1 MSDNPYA
8 PSGSSYG
15 DASLDA
21 NFDLS
26 QAELIRKS
34 HLSHEANIQGFGC
47 LYTLGGIL
55 GILGAIFYVGIGILV
70 MAGGVVPK
78 GLESMVFGAGGD
90 RLVSGGLTTLVG
102 VVFLA
107 IAVAQLFAGRS
118 MQTLN
123 PSGKILAIVVAA
135 IGMLQFP
142 CGTLISGYLFECL
155 QGGHA
160 GDPAHSLSDID
171 HRLDL
176 FVHSHRSPFAGRS
189 RSNLWCTL
197 IARPRRGTTEHTEH
211 TEGRPGRTCF
221 LFPCVPSI
229 PW

>member
-90 RLVSGGLTTLVG
+90 QLVSGGLTTLVG

-142 CGTLISGYLFECL
+142 CGTLISGYLL
-155 QGGHA
+155 YLLVSA
-160 GDPAHSLSDID
+160 K
-171 HRLDL
+171 
-176 FVHSHRSPFAGRS
+176 
-189 RSNLWCTL
+189 
-197 IARPRRGTTEHTEH
+197 
-211 TEGRPGRTCF
+211 GRTVYSSAYKEVMQATPHIRYRTSIIVWIF
-221 LFPCVPSI
+221 LFILIGVI
-229 PW
+229 LLGVLAAIFGAR

>member
-55 GILGAIFYVGIGILV
+55 GILGAIFYVGIGIFV

-78 GLESMVFGAGGD
+78 ELEFMVFGAGGD

-142 CGTLISGYLFECL
+142 CGTLISGYLL
-155 QGGHA
+155 YLLVSA
-160 GDPAHSLSDID
+160 K
-171 HRLDL
+171 
-176 FVHSHRSPFAGRS
+176 
-189 RSNLWCTL
+189 
-197 IARPRRGTTEHTEH
+197 
-211 TEGRPGRTCF
+211 GRTVYSSAYKEVMQATPHIRYRTSIIVWIF
-221 LFPCVPSI
+221 LFILIGVLLLGVLAAI
-229 PW
+229 FGAR

>member
-55 GILGAIFYVGIGILV
+55 GILGGILYIGLGIFIL
-70 MAGGVVPK
+70 AGGSPA
-78 GLESMVFGAGGD
+78 GAGAGAD
-90 RLVSGGLTTLVG
+90 QETLVAGITMTLVG
-102 VVFLA
+102 IVFLA
-107 IAVAQLFAGRS
+107 IASAQLFAGRS

-123 PSGKILAIVVAA
+123 PSGKILAVVVSA
-135 IGMLQFP
+135 IGLLGFP
-142 CGTLISGYLFECL
+142 CGTIISGYILYL
-155 QGGHA
+155 L
-160 GDPAHSLSDID
+160 LSAKGEMVFSSAYKEVMQATPHI
-171 HRLDL
+171 RY
-176 FVHSHRSPFAGRS
+176 
-189 RSNLWCTL
+189 
-197 IARPRRGTTEHTEH
+197 
-211 TEGRPGRTCF
+211 RTSIIVWIF
-221 LFPCVPSI
+221 LFILIGVI
-229 PW
+229 LLGVLAAIFGAR

>member
-34 HLSHEANIQGFGC
+34 HLSHEANIQSFGC

-55 GILGAIFYVGIGILV
+55 GILGAIFYIGLGIFV
-70 MAGGVVPK
+70 MAGGENPQ
-78 GLESMVFGAGGD
+78 AGVNPMAAGIM
-90 RLVSGGLTTLVG
+90 TTLIG

-123 PSGKILAIVVAA
+123 PSGKILAIIISA
-135 IGMLQFP
+135 IGLLGFP
-142 CGTLISGYLFECL
+142 CGTLISGYLLYLLVSAKGEMVFSSAYKEVM
-155 QGGHA
+155 QATPH
-160 GDPAHSLSDID
+160 I
-171 HRLDL
+171 RY
-176 FVHSHRSPFAGRS
+176 
-189 RSNLWCTL
+189 
-197 IARPRRGTTEHTEH
+197 
-211 TEGRPGRTCF
+211 RTSIIVWIF
-221 LFPCVPSI
+221 LFLLIGVI
-229 PW
+229 LLGIIAAIIGTR

>member
-55 GILGAIFYVGIGILV
+55 GILGAIFYVGIGIFV

-78 GLESMVFGAGGD
+78 ELESMVFGAGGD

-142 CGTLISGYLFECL
+142 CGTLISGYLL
-155 QGGHA
+155 YLLVSA
-160 GDPAHSLSDID
+160 K
-171 HRLDL
+171 
-176 FVHSHRSPFAGRS
+176 
-189 RSNLWCTL
+189 
-197 IARPRRGTTEHTEH
+197 
-211 TEGRPGRTCF
+211 GRTVYSSASKEVMQATPHIRYRTSIIVWIF
-221 LFPCVPSI
+221 LFILIGVLLLGVLAAI
-229 PW
+229 FGAR

>member
-90 RLVSGGLTTLVG
+90 QLVSGGLTTLVG
-102 VVFLA
+102 VIFLA

-142 CGTLISGYLFECL
+142 CGTLISGYLL
-155 QGGHA
+155 YLLVSA
-160 GDPAHSLSDID
+160 K
-171 HRLDL
+171 
-176 FVHSHRSPFAGRS
+176 
-189 RSNLWCTL
+189 
-197 IARPRRGTTEHTEH
+197 
-211 TEGRPGRTCF
+211 GRTVFSSAYKEVMQATPHIRYRTSIIVWIF
-221 LFPCVPSI
+221 LFILIGVI
-229 PW
+229 LLGVLAAIFGAR

>member
-78 GLESMVFGAGGD
+78 GLESMVFAAGGD
-90 RLVSGGLTTLVG
+90 QLVSGGLTTLVG
-102 VVFLA
+102 VIFLA

-142 CGTLISGYLFECL
+142 CGTLISGYLL
-155 QGGHA
+155 YLLVSA
-160 GDPAHSLSDID
+160 K
-171 HRLDL
+171 
-176 FVHSHRSPFAGRS
+176 
-189 RSNLWCTL
+189 
-197 IARPRRGTTEHTEH
+197 
-211 TEGRPGRTCF
+211 GRTVFSSAYKEVMQATPHIRYRTSIIVWIF
-221 LFPCVPSI
+221 LFILIGVLLLGVLAAI
-229 PW
+229 FGAR

>member
-34 HLSHEANIQGFGC
+34 HLSHETNVKSFGC

-78 GLESMVFGAGGD
+78 ELEFMVFGAGGD

-102 VVFLA
+102 VIFLA

-142 CGTLISGYLFECL
+142 CGTLISGYLL
-155 QGGHA
+155 YLLVSA
-160 GDPAHSLSDID
+160 K
-171 HRLDL
+171 
-176 FVHSHRSPFAGRS
+176 
-189 RSNLWCTL
+189 
-197 IARPRRGTTEHTEH
+197 
-211 TEGRPGRTCF
+211 GRTVFSSAYKEVMQATPHIRYRTSIIVWIF
-221 LFPCVPSI
+221 LFLLIGVILLGVVGVIIGALSR
-229 PW
+229 

>member
-78 GLESMVFGAGGD
+78 GLESMVFAAGGD
-90 RLVSGGLTTLVG
+90 QLVSGGLTTLVG
-102 VVFLA
+102 VIFLA

-142 CGTLISGYLFECL
+142 CGTLISGYLL
-155 QGGHA
+155 YLLVSA
-160 GDPAHSLSDID
+160 K
-171 HRLDL
+171 
-176 FVHSHRSPFAGRS
+176 
-189 RSNLWCTL
+189 
-197 IARPRRGTTEHTEH
+197 
-211 TEGRPGRTCF
+211 GRTVYSSAYKEVMQATPHIRYRTSIIVWIF
-221 LFPCVPSI
+221 LFILIGVI
-229 PW
+229 LLGVLAAIFGAR

>member
-34 HLSHEANIQGFGC
+34 HLSHEANIQSFGC

-55 GILGAIFYVGIGILV
+55 GILGAIFYIGLGIFIMVG
-70 MAGGVVPK
+70 
-78 GLESMVFGAGGD
+78 GLPAGAGAGAGQEP
-90 RLVSGGLTTLVG
+90 LIAGIITSLVG

-107 IAVAQLFAGRS
+107 IASAQLFAGRS

-123 PSGKILAIVVAA
+123 PSGKILAVVVSA
-135 IGMLQFP
+135 IGLLGFP
-142 CGTLISGYLFECL
+142 CGTIISGYLL
-155 QGGHA
+155 YLL
-160 GDPAHSLSDID
+160 LSAKGEMVFSSAYKEVMQATPHI
-171 HRLDL
+171 RY
-176 FVHSHRSPFAGRS
+176 
-189 RSNLWCTL
+189 
-197 IARPRRGTTEHTEH
+197 
-211 TEGRPGRTCF
+211 RTSIIVWIF
-221 LFPCVPSI
+221 LFLLIGVI
-229 PW
+229 LLGVVGAIIGGR

>member
-15 DASLDA
+15 DASLDS

-34 HLSHEANIQGFGC
+34 HLNHEANIQSFGC

-55 GILGAIFYVGIGILV
+55 GILGAIFYIGLGIFI
-70 MAGGVVPK
+70 MAGGENPQ
-78 GLESMVFGAGGD
+78 AGVNPMAAGIM
-90 RLVSGGLTTLVG
+90 TTLIG

-135 IGMLQFP
+135 IGAILLP
-142 CGTLISGYLFECL
+142 VCGTVISGYLLYLLVSAKGEMVFSSAYKEVM
-155 QGGHA
+155 QATPH
-160 GDPAHSLSDID
+160 I
-171 HRLDL
+171 RY
-176 FVHSHRSPFAGRS
+176 
-189 RSNLWCTL
+189 
-197 IARPRRGTTEHTEH
+197 
-211 TEGRPGRTCF
+211 RTSMIVWIF
-221 LFPCVPSI
+221 LFLLIGLILLGVVAATFVAP
-229 PW
+229 

>member
-55 GILGAIFYVGIGILV
+55 GILGAISYVGIGIFV

-142 CGTLISGYLFECL
+142 CGTLISGYLL
-155 QGGHA
+155 YLLVSA
-160 GDPAHSLSDID
+160 K
-171 HRLDL
+171 
-176 FVHSHRSPFAGRS
+176 
-189 RSNLWCTL
+189 
-197 IARPRRGTTEHTEH
+197 
-211 TEGRPGRTCF
+211 GRTVFSSAYKEVMQATPHIRYRTSIIVWIF
-221 LFPCVPSI
+221 LFILIGVLLLGVLAAI
-229 PW
+229 FGAR

>member
-102 VVFLA
+102 VIFLA

-142 CGTLISGYLFECL
+142 CGTLISGYLL
-155 QGGHA
+155 YLLVSA
-160 GDPAHSLSDID
+160 K
-171 HRLDL
+171 
-176 FVHSHRSPFAGRS
+176 
-189 RSNLWCTL
+189 
-197 IARPRRGTTEHTEH
+197 
-211 TEGRPGRTCF
+211 GRTVFSSAYKEVMQATPHIRYRTSIIVWIF
-221 LFPCVPSI
+221 LFILIGVLLLGVLAAI
-229 PW
+229 FGAR

>member
-55 GILGAIFYVGIGILV
+55 GILGAISYVGIGIFV

-78 GLESMVFGAGGD
+78 ELEFMVFGAGGD

-142 CGTLISGYLFECL
+142 CGTLISGYLL
-155 QGGHA
+155 YLLVSA
-160 GDPAHSLSDID
+160 K
-171 HRLDL
+171 
-176 FVHSHRSPFAGRS
+176 
-189 RSNLWCTL
+189 
-197 IARPRRGTTEHTEH
+197 
-211 TEGRPGRTCF
+211 GRTVYSSAYKEVMQATPHIRYRTSIIVWIF
-221 LFPCVPSI
+221 LFILIGVI
-229 PW
+229 LLGVLAAIFGAR

>member
-34 HLSHEANIQGFGC
+34 HLSHEANIQSFGC

-55 GILGAIFYVGIGILV
+55 GILGAIFYIGLGIFI
-70 MAGGVVPK
+70 MAGGENPQ
-78 GLESMVFGAGGD
+78 AGVNPMAAGIM
-90 RLVSGGLTTLVG
+90 TTLIG

-123 PSGKILAIVVAA
+123 PSGKILAIIISA
-135 IGMLQFP
+135 IGLLGFP
-142 CGTLISGYLFECL
+142 CGTLISGYLLYLLVSAKGEMVFSSAYKEVMEATP
-155 QGGHA
+155 H
-160 GDPAHSLSDID
+160 I
-171 HRLDL
+171 RY
-176 FVHSHRSPFAGRS
+176 
-189 RSNLWCTL
+189 
-197 IARPRRGTTEHTEH
+197 
-211 TEGRPGRTCF
+211 RTSIIVWIF
-221 LFPCVPSI
+221 LFLLIGVILLGIIAAIFGSR
-229 PW
+229 

>member
-15 DASLDA
+15 DAPLDS

-34 HLSHEANIQGFGC
+34 HLNHEANIQGFGC
-47 LYTLGGIL
+47 LYTLGGIM
-55 GILGAIFYVGIGILV
+55 GILV
-70 MAGGVVPK
+70 GFFYIGLGVFFMAGGEPPQ
-78 GLESMVFGAGGD
+78 GTAPGAD
-90 RLVSGGLTTLVG
+90 VNLMVSGILTTLVG

-123 PSGKILAIVVAA
+123 PSGKTLAIIVAA

-142 CGTLISGYLFECL
+142 CGTMISGYLL
-155 QGGHA
+155 YLLV
-160 GDPAHSLSDID
+160 SSK
-171 HRLDL
+171 
-176 FVHSHRSPFAGRS
+176 
-189 RSNLWCTL
+189 
-197 IARPRRGTTEHTEH
+197 GTMVFSSAYKEVIQATPHI
-211 TEGRPGRTCF
+211 RYRTSIIVWIF
-221 LFPCVPSI
+221 LFLLIGVI
-229 PW
+229 LLGIIAAIFGAR

>member
-102 VVFLA
+102 VIFLA

-142 CGTLISGYLFECL
+142 CGTLISGYLL
-155 QGGHA
+155 YLLVSA
-160 GDPAHSLSDID
+160 K
-171 HRLDL
+171 
-176 FVHSHRSPFAGRS
+176 
-189 RSNLWCTL
+189 
-197 IARPRRGTTEHTEH
+197 
-211 TEGRPGRTCF
+211 GRTVYSSAYKEVMQATPHIRYRTSIIVWIF
-221 LFPCVPSI
+221 LFILIGVI
-229 PW
+229 LLGVLAAIFGAR

>member
-34 HLSHEANIQGFGC
+34 HLSHETNVKSFGC

-55 GILGAIFYVGIGILV
+55 GILGAIFYIGIGIFV
-70 MAGGVVPK
+70 MAGGVVSEELQP
-78 GLESMVFGAGGD
+78 LVFGANGD
-90 RLVSGGLTTLVG
+90 PMVAGITTTLVG
-102 VVFLA
+102 VIFLA

-142 CGTLISGYLFECL
+142 CGTLISGYLL
-155 QGGHA
+155 YLLVSA
-160 GDPAHSLSDID
+160 K
-171 HRLDL
+171 
-176 FVHSHRSPFAGRS
+176 
-189 RSNLWCTL
+189 
-197 IARPRRGTTEHTEH
+197 
-211 TEGRPGRTCF
+211 GRTVFSSAYKEVMQATPHIRYRTSIIVWIF
-221 LFPCVPSI
+221 LFLLIGVILLGVVGVIIGALSR
-229 PW
+229 

>member
-55 GILGAIFYVGIGILV
+55 GILGAIFYIGIGIFV
-70 MAGGVVPK
+70 MAGGVVSEE
-78 GLESMVFGAGGD
+78 LASMVFGANGD
-90 RLVSGGLTTLVG
+90 PMVAGITTTLVG

-142 CGTLISGYLFECL
+142 CGTLISGYLL
-155 QGGHA
+155 YLLVSA
-160 GDPAHSLSDID
+160 K
-171 HRLDL
+171 
-176 FVHSHRSPFAGRS
+176 
-189 RSNLWCTL
+189 
-197 IARPRRGTTEHTEH
+197 
-211 TEGRPGRTCF
+211 GRTVFSSAYKEVMQATPHIRYRTSIIVWIF
-221 LFPCVPSI
+221 LFLLIGVILLGVVGVIIGALSR
-229 PW
+229 

>member
-102 VVFLA
+102 VIFLA

-142 CGTLISGYLFECL
+142 CGTLISGYLL
-155 QGGHA
+155 YLLVSA
-160 GDPAHSLSDID
+160 K
-171 HRLDL
+171 
-176 FVHSHRSPFAGRS
+176 
-189 RSNLWCTL
+189 
-197 IARPRRGTTEHTEH
+197 
-211 TEGRPGRTCF
+211 GRTVFSSAYKEVMQATPHIRYRTSIIVWIF
-221 LFPCVPSI
+221 LFILIGVI
-229 PW
+229 LLGVLAAIFGAR

>member
-55 GILGAIFYVGIGILV
+55 GILGAISYVGIGIFV
-70 MAGGVVPK
+70 MACGVVPK
-78 GLESMVFGAGGD
+78 ELEFMVFGAGGD

-102 VVFLA
+102 VIFLA

-142 CGTLISGYLFECL
+142 CGTLISGYLL
-155 QGGHA
+155 YLLVSA
-160 GDPAHSLSDID
+160 K
-171 HRLDL
+171 
-176 FVHSHRSPFAGRS
+176 
-189 RSNLWCTL
+189 
-197 IARPRRGTTEHTEH
+197 
-211 TEGRPGRTCF
+211 GRTVYSSAYKEVMQATPHIRYRTSIIVWIF
-221 LFPCVPSI
+221 LFILIGVLLLGVLAAI
-229 PW
+229 FGAR

>member
-55 GILGAIFYVGIGILV
+55 GILGAIFYVGIGIFV

-78 GLESMVFGAGGD
+78 ELEFMVFGAGGD

-142 CGTLISGYLFECL
+142 CGTLISGYLL
-155 QGGHA
+155 YLLVSA
-160 GDPAHSLSDID
+160 K
-171 HRLDL
+171 
-176 FVHSHRSPFAGRS
+176 
-189 RSNLWCTL
+189 
-197 IARPRRGTTEHTEH
+197 
-211 TEGRPGRTCF
+211 GRTVFSSAYKEVMQATPHIRYRTSIIVWIF
-221 LFPCVPSI
+221 LFILIGVLLLGVLAAI
-229 PW
+229 FGAR

>member
-34 HLSHEANIQGFGC
+34 HLSHETNVKGFGC

-142 CGTLISGYLFECL
+142 CGTLISGYLL
-155 QGGHA
+155 YLLVSA
-160 GDPAHSLSDID
+160 K
-171 HRLDL
+171 
-176 FVHSHRSPFAGRS
+176 
-189 RSNLWCTL
+189 
-197 IARPRRGTTEHTEH
+197 
-211 TEGRPGRTCF
+211 GRTVFSSAYKEVMQATPHIRYRTSIIVWIF
-221 LFPCVPSI
+221 LFILIGVLLLGVLAAI
-229 PW
+229 FGAR

>member
-34 HLSHEANIQGFGC
+34 HLSHEANIQSFGC
-47 LYTLGGIL
+47 LYTLGGIM
-55 GILGAIFYVGIGILV
+55 GILIGIFYIGIGIFV
-70 MAGGVVPK
+70 MAGGENLPGSARSADVNP
-78 GLESMVFGAGGD
+78 MVAGIM
-90 RLVSGGLTTLVG
+90 TTLIG

-123 PSGKILAIVVAA
+123 PSGKILAIIISA
-135 IGMLQFP
+135 IGLLGFP
-142 CGTLISGYLFECL
+142 CGTIISGYLL
-155 QGGHA
+155 YLL
-160 GDPAHSLSDID
+160 LSAKGEMVFSSAYKEVMQATPHI
-171 HRLDL
+171 RY
-176 FVHSHRSPFAGRS
+176 
-189 RSNLWCTL
+189 
-197 IARPRRGTTEHTEH
+197 
-211 TEGRPGRTCF
+211 RTSIIVWIF
-221 LFPCVPSI
+221 LFLLIGVILLGIIAAIFGSR
-229 PW
+229 

>member
-55 GILGAIFYVGIGILV
+55 GILGAIFYVGIGIFV

-78 GLESMVFGAGGD
+78 KLEFMVFGAGGD

-102 VVFLA
+102 VIFLA

-142 CGTLISGYLFECL
+142 CGTLISGYLL
-155 QGGHA
+155 YLLVSA
-160 GDPAHSLSDID
+160 K
-171 HRLDL
+171 
-176 FVHSHRSPFAGRS
+176 
-189 RSNLWCTL
+189 
-197 IARPRRGTTEHTEH
+197 
-211 TEGRPGRTCF
+211 GRTVFSSAYKEVMQATPHIRYRTSIIVWIF
-221 LFPCVPSI
+221 LFILIGVLLLGVLAAI
-229 PW
+229 FGAR